1 MLSESVSSPIEP
13 AAAAGRAAPRAGLAG
28 SAAGSE
34 APHAGLAGSATPSA
48 AGSDVPRGGLAPPPA
63 EAGSPVRRPA
73 PWGHWTLWPR
83 SVFGRLFI
91 SVLVAVFVAQAVA
104 FTLIARERDRFVS
117 EGNVREWS
125 RRIVDLTYA
134 LQVLDPQARALA
146 RARLERFPPPRRRGA
161 AFGPLSAELRGEVG
175 APPPFALP
183 PPRGPAPVALSDFR
197 LALEQQLKFLLGPD
211 YGVVVRAP
219 SSVAERVISVTRQP
233 PQGYELGGRLY
244 DVSVTLPDGD
254 ALQFRVAQGRRG
266 PLLPHSLVLNLVLLT
281 MATAIVLY
289 VLARSITRPLSNLA
303 RAAEAVGRDVSQP
316 PLKESGAQE
325 LREAARAFNTMQ
337 ERMRRYVDS
346 RTRVLAAMSHDLK
359 TPLTRMRLR
368 VETLADAEDVRERFG
383 RDLDE
388 MESMVRGALA
398 LLKGLSDDEA
408 ARPVDVDALLE
419 TIQSEF
425 AEIGASVTIRGR
437 TRGACRGKPQALK
450 RCLTN
455 LISNAI
461 HFGVRATVVVEDG
474 AALTLRVRDEGP
486 GLPPEELERVFE
498 PFYRIESSR
507 NRDTGGTGL
516 GLCIARDIAQAHG
529 GSLVLHNLPD
539 RGLEAVLTLPH
550 VRRGA

>member
-1 MLSESVSSPIEP
+1 MSSESVSSLIEP
-13 AAAAGRAAPRAGLAG
+13 A
-28 SAAGSE
+28 
-34 APHAGLAGSATPSA
+34 
-48 AGSDVPRGGLAPPPA
+48 
-63 EAGSPVRRPA
+63 VRSA
-73 PWGHWTLWPR
+73 PWGHMTLWPR

-91 SVLVAVFVAQAVA
+91 SVLVAVFVAQALA
-104 FTLIARERDRFVS
+104 FTLIARERNRFVS

-146 RARLERFPPPRRRGA
+146 RARLERFPPLRRRGG
-161 AFGPLSAELRGEVG
+161 AFGPSAAGLPGGVGLSGEAG
-175 APPPFALP
+175 LP
-183 PPRGPAPVALSDFR
+183 GQVGPAPQLAPETRGSPPISVSDFPR
-197 LALEQQLKFLLGPD
+197 ALAQQIRFLLGPD
-211 YGVVVRAP
+211 YGVAVRPPGNA
-219 SSVAERVISVTRQP
+219 AERVISVTRPP

-244 DVSVTLPDGD
+244 DVSITLPDGD

-266 PLLPHSLVLNLVLLT
+266 PLLPRSLVLDLVLLT
-281 MATAIVLY
+281 IATAIVLY
-289 VLARSITRPLSNLA
+289 VVARSITRPLSSLA

-316 PLKESGAQE
+316 ALEESGAQE

-337 ERMRRYVDS
+337 ERMRRYLDS

-368 VETLADAEDVRERFG
+368 VETLADPEDTRERFG

-408 ARPVDVDALLE
+408 ARPIDVNALLA

-425 AEIGASVTIRGR
+425 AELGASVSVRGR
-437 TRGACRGKPQALK
+437 MRGSCRGKPQALK

-455 LISNAI
+455 LVSNAI
-461 HFGVRATVVVEDG
+461 NFGARATILVEDG
-474 AALTLRVRDEGP
+474 PAALTLRVRDEGP

-516 GLCIARDIAQAHG
+516 GLSIARDIAQAHG
-529 GSLVLHNLPD
+529 GSLVVNNLPH
-539 RGLEAVLTLPH
+539 RGLEAVLTLPR
-550 VRRGA
+550 VRRGS

>member
-1 MLSESVSSPIEP
+1 MLSESVSSLTEHAAP
-13 AAAAGRAAPRAGLAG
+13 AAGLVAPRARLAAPAEGL
-28 SAAGSE
+28 E
-34 APHAGLAGSATPSA
+34 TPSA
-48 AGSDVPRGGLAPPPA
+48 EEEFSAGPA
-63 EAGSPVRRPA
+63 LRSKRTPL
-73 PWGHWTLWPR
+73 WSHWALWPR
-83 SVFGRLFI
+83 SLFGRLFI

-104 FTLIARERDRFVS
+104 FTLIARERNRFVS

-146 RARLERFPPPRRRGA
+146 RARLERFPPQVRRGVPLGPLAADVRGEA
-161 AFGPLSAELRGEVG
+161 AFTPPFARQPRG
-175 APPPFALP
+175 APPIA
-183 PPRGPAPVALSDFR
+183 VSDFR
-197 LALEQQLKFLLGPD
+197 EALGQQLKFLLGPD
-211 YGVVVRAP
+211 YGVAVRSP
-219 SSVAERVISVTRQP
+219 SSTAERVISVTRPP

-244 DVSVTLPDGD
+244 DVSITLPDGD

-266 PLLPHSLVLNLVLLT
+266 PLLPHNLVLNLLLLT

-289 VLARSITRPLSNLA
+289 VLARSITRPLSSLA
-303 RAAEAVGRDVSQP
+303 RAAEAAGRDVSQP
-316 PLKESGAQE
+316 LLEESGAQE

-337 ERMRRYVDS
+337 ERMRRYIDS

-368 VETLADAEDVRERFG
+368 VETLSDPEEVRERFG

-408 ARPVDVDALLE
+408 ARPVDVDALLA

-437 TRGACRGKPQALK
+437 ARGAFRGKPQALK

-455 LISNAI
+455 LVSNAV
-461 HFGVRATVVVEDG
+461 HFGVRATAVVEDG

-498 PFYRIESSR
+498 PFYRVESSR

-529 GSLVLHNLPD
+529 GSLILHNLPD
-539 RGLEAVLTLPH
+539 RGLEAVLTLPR
-550 VRRGA
+550 VRRGS

>member
-1 MLSESVSSPIEP
+1 MLSESVSSLTEHAAPGAGLVVPRARLAAPAEGLATP
-13 AAAAGRAAPRAGLAG
+13 AAEEESRAGGA
-28 SAAGSE
+28 S
-34 APHAGLAGSATPSA
+34 
-48 AGSDVPRGGLAPPPA
+48 PA
-63 EAGSPVRRPA
+63 EEASPSKRSPL
-73 PWGHWTLWPR
+73 WSHWALWPR
-83 SVFGRLFI
+83 SLFGRLFI
-91 SVLVAVFVAQAVA
+91 SVLVAVFVAQAAA
-104 FTLIARERDRFVS
+104 FTLIARERNRFVS

-146 RARLERFPPPRRRGA
+146 RERLERFPPQVRRGA
-161 AFGPLSAELRGEVG
+161 PLGPLVANVRGEG
-175 APPPFALP
+175 AFSPPFARQ
-183 PPRGPAPVALSDFR
+183 PRGTPPIAMSDFR
-197 LALEQQLKFLLGPD
+197 EALGQQLKFLLGPD
-211 YGVVVRAP
+211 YGVAVRAP
-219 SSVAERVISVTRQP
+219 SSADERVISVTRPP

-244 DVSVTLPDGD
+244 DVSITLPDGD

-266 PLLPHSLVLNLVLLT
+266 PLLPHNLVLNLLLLT

-289 VLARSITRPLSNLA
+289 ALARSITRPLSSLA
-303 RAAEAVGRDVSQP
+303 RAAEAAGRDVSQP
-316 PLKESGAQE
+316 LLEESGAQE

-337 ERMRRYVDS
+337 ERMRRYIDS

-368 VETLADAEDVRERFG
+368 VETLSDPEEVRERFG

-408 ARPVDVDALLE
+408 ARPVDVDAFLA

-425 AEIGASVTIRGR
+425 AEIGASVAIRGR
-437 TRGACRGKPQALK
+437 ARGAFRGKPQALK

-455 LISNAI
+455 LISNAV

-474 AALTLRVRDEGP
+474 VVLTLRVRDDGP

-498 PFYRIESSR
+498 PFYRVESSR

-539 RGLEAVLTLPH
+539 RGLEAVLTLPR

>member
-1 MLSESVSSPIEP
+1 MP
-13 AAAAGRAAPRAGLAG
+13 ATEASLG
-28 SAAGSE
+28 S
-34 APHAGLAGSATPSA
+34 
-48 AGSDVPRGGLAPPPA
+48 RPPP
-63 EAGSPVRRPA
+63 
-73 PWGHWTLWPR
+73 WGRWTLWPR

-91 SVLVAVFVAQAVA
+91 SVLVAVFVAQALA
-104 FTLIARERDRFVS
+104 FTLIARERNRFVS

-146 RARLERFPPPRRRGA
+146 RSRLERFPPQGRRAAPFRPSSRGLPGEEGLSGEA
-161 AFGPLSAELRGEVG
+161 GLPGLGGPPGVV
-175 APPPFALP
+175 
-183 PPRGPAPVALSDFR
+183 GPAPQPAREPRGSPPISVSDFPR
-197 LALEQQLKFLLGPD
+197 ALAQQIRFLLGPD
-211 YGVVVRAP
+211 YGVAVRPPGNA
-219 SSVAERVISVTRQP
+219 AERVISVTRQP

-244 DVSVTLPDGD
+244 DVSITLPDGD

-266 PLLPHSLVLNLVLLT
+266 PILPRSLVLNLLLLT
-281 MATAIVLY
+281 IATAIVLY
-289 VLARSITRPLSNLA
+289 VVARSITRPLSSLA

-316 PLKESGAQE
+316 ALEESGAQE

-337 ERMRRYVDS
+337 ERMRRYLDS

-368 VETLADAEDVRERFG
+368 IETLSDPDDARERFG

-388 MESMVRGALA
+388 MESMVRGALS

-408 ARPVDVDALLE
+408 ARPIDVDALLA

-425 AEIGASVTIRGR
+425 AEIGASVSIRGR
-437 TRGACRGKPQALK
+437 MRGSCRGKPQALK

-455 LISNAI
+455 LVSNAI
-461 HFGVRATVVVEDG
+461 NFGGRATILVEEG
-474 AALTLRVRDEGP
+474 AAALTLRVRDEGP
-486 GLPPEELERVFE
+486 GVPPEELERVFE

-516 GLCIARDIAQAHG
+516 GLSIARDIAQAHG
-529 GSLVLHNLPD
+529 GALVLNNLPH
-539 RGLEAVLTLPH
+539 RGLEAVLTLPR
-550 VRRGA
+550 VRRGS